1 MRPMHDEAEEEAKK
15 NRRPIMQY
23 GFRDKRADI
32 FYDTIKFAKVV
43 TGFNITK
50 LQRCVRLLLVL
61 LLFNFCFL

>member
-1 MRPMHDEAEEEAKK
+1 
-15 NRRPIMQY
+15 MQY

-43 TGFNITK
+43 TGFNTTK